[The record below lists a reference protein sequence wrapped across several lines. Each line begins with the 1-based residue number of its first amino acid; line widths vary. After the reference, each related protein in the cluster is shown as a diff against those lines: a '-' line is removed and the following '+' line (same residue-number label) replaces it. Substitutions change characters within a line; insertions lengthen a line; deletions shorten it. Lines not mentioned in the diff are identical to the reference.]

1 MASRAVTVAVAI
13 IIIVIIVF
21 AVYAALT
28 YPRPVLTIPVSF
40 TAGIDQKNAM
50 FDQSSLDRVVQVQV
64 SVQNGAALWRAQIL
78 NGSSVIWSHTASLG
92 EQQSY
97 NSGWIPLQSGQYNF
111 AFGVIGGGSLD
122 ATVTLSSK
130 GGFW

>member
-1 MASRAVTVAVAI
+1 MASRTVAAAGI
-13 IIIVIIVF
+13 IIIVIVF

-28 YPRPVLTIPVSF
+28 YPRPILTVPVSF
-40 TAGIDQKNAM
+40 TAGIDQKNAI
-50 FDQSSLDRVVQVQV
+50 FEQSRLDTTVQVQV

-97 NSGWIPLQSGQYNF
+97 SSGWIPLQSGQYNF
-111 AFGVIGGGSLD
+111 AFEVIGGGSLD

>member
-1 MASRAVTVAVAI
+1 MASRGVIVAVA
-13 IIIVIIVF
+13 VVVVLIIVF
-21 AVYAALT
+21 AVYVGLT
-28 YPRPVLTIPVSF
+28 YPRTVLTIPVSF
-40 TAGIDQKNAM
+40 TAGIDQKNAT
-50 FDQSSLDRVVQVQV
+50 FDQSSLDSMVQVQV

-97 NSGWIPLQSGQYNF
+97 NSGWIGLQSGQYNF
-111 AFGVIGGGSLD
+111 TFGVIGGGSLD
-122 ATVTLSSK
+122 ATATVSSK